1 MIEPTQIQILVLC
14 AALAQVVFEYFLKRA
29 NERHLWAMRNEP
41 PPESGDLMN
50 RETWAK
56 ATDYSLAKSRFASV
70 EDAFGFVL
78 FVGVFLY
85 LFPFA
90 FSEANWKTEVSME
103 ASPWLCA
110 FVVTVFLTAL
120 QIPSLFFDWRKQF
133 SLEEKFGFNKST
145 KGLWVVDKIK
155 GSILGFAFSLLLLA
169 LMIWLY
175 REVSSAFPDTWWVLV
190 FVVFFGIQ
198 LLLMIL
204 WPKFIIPL
212 FNKLSPLEEGELRD
226 RLMALSEKTG
236 FKAQAIEVIDGSKR
250 SGHSNAYFT
259 GFGKFRRIVL
269 YDTLIEQMETEEIEA
284 VLAHEVGHYKLGH
297 IPKRLAI
304 SFFLGLGGFF
314 LLSYF
319 LKSSWFYEGFALDDD
334 LTNSFAPAL
343 VVFSLAL
350 GFFTYWL
357 SPISNHFSRKHEFE
371 ADHFAKEAVGS
382 PEPLVSALRKLYVE
396 NLSHPLPHP
405 LMTTFHYSHPTLLE
419 REKALREDT

>member
-169 LMIWLY
+169 LMIWL
-175 REVSSAFPDTWWVLV
+175 
-190 FVVFFGIQ
+190 
-198 LLLMIL
+198 
-204 WPKFIIPL
+204 
-212 FNKLSPLEEGELRD
+212 
-226 RLMALSEKTG
+226 
-236 FKAQAIEVIDGSKR
+236 
-250 SGHSNAYFT
+250 
-259 GFGKFRRIVL
+259 
-269 YDTLIEQMETEEIEA
+269 
-284 VLAHEVGHYKLGH
+284 
-297 IPKRLAI
+297 
-304 SFFLGLGGFF
+304 
-314 LLSYF
+314 
-319 LKSSWFYEGFALDDD
+319 
-334 LTNSFAPAL
+334 
-343 VVFSLAL
+343 
-350 GFFTYWL
+350 
-357 SPISNHFSRKHEFE
+357 
-371 ADHFAKEAVGS
+371 
-382 PEPLVSALRKLYVE
+382 
-396 NLSHPLPHP
+396 
-405 LMTTFHYSHPTLLE
+405 
-419 REKALREDT
+419 

>member
-1 MIEPTQIQILVLC
+1 
-14 AALAQVVFEYFLKRA
+14 
-29 NERHLWAMRNEP
+29 
-41 PPESGDLMN
+41 
-50 RETWAK
+50 
-56 ATDYSLAKSRFASV
+56 
-70 EDAFGFVL
+70 
-78 FVGVFLY
+78 

-90 FSEANWKTEVSME
+90 FSEWKTEVSLE

-110 FVVTVFLTAL
+110 LVATIFLTAL

-145 KGLWVVDKIK
+145 KGLWVMDKIK
-155 GSILGFAFSLLLLA
+155 GSILGFAFSFLLLA

-175 REVSSAFPDTWWVLV
+175 RVISSAFTNTWWVLV
-190 FVVFFGIQ
+190 FVIFFGIQ

-236 FKAQAIEVIDGSKR
+236 FKAKAIEVIDGSKR

-269 YDTLIEQMETEEIEA
+269 YDTLIEQMEIEEIEA

-319 LKSSWFYEGFALDDD
+319 LESSWFYEGFALDNS
-334 LTNSFAPAL
+334 LTGSFAPVL

-357 SPISNHFSRKHEFE
+357 SPLSNHFSRKHEFE

-382 PEPLVSALRKLYVE
+382 PEPLISALRKLYVE

-419 REKALREDT
+419 RENALRSEN